1 MKHFYKEATAI
12 TQVLAMQHAV
22 MCTILLDLHEILH
35 EELGACPPWGRWGK
49 VGAREPN
56 HVIWVSQEESGRA
69 RSPPYFIGPHH
80 LSRKKARI
88 KAICTKKRDG
98 QQERSSGKEPVSSLG
113 LRALERWG
121 WIPLKSHPRL
131 IKPEFPKG
139 GGNVVGQTRACECAD
154 RKSVV

>member
-56 HVIWVSQEESGRA
+56 HVIWVSQEES
-69 RSPPYFIGPHH
+69 PYWVSH
-80 LSRKKARI
+80 SSTDR
-88 KAICTKKRDG
+88 
-98 QQERSSGKEPVSSLG
+98 QQEPTEKPEDFVKHAACIPLFCARLISLSVKG
-113 LRALERWG
+113 LR
-121 WIPLKSHPRL
+121 PLFNSEVLLFNAEQPYCPQCLHVTSSHT
-131 IKPEFPKG
+131 
-139 GGNVVGQTRACECAD
+139 V
-154 RKSVV
+154 